1 MDPDERLAK
10 LSIEVLGADRF
21 MWAYDF
27 PHSDSILDPV
37 NELKENLAPLPEED
51 QLKVFGGNALELY
64 KLAS

>member
-1 MDPDERLAK
+1 
-10 LSIEVLGADRF
+10 

-37 NELKENLAPLPEED
+37 RELEENLAPLSEED
-51 QLKVFGGNALELY
+51 RLKVFGGNAMELY